1 MGSDGARVAVIDRN
15 GRVSMRPV
23 TVGRDQGTTIEIL
36 SGVSAQDRIVLT
48 PPDSLVQGDQVRV
61 VRANTPKASNAKS

>member
-1 MGSDGARVAVIDRN
+1 
-15 GRVSMRPV
+15 MRPV